1 MFVDFDQTAR
11 RKQPAELLDY
21 LNSYFTQ
28 FDKIC
33 ASHEVTKI
41 ETVGEEYVCAVGV
54 VPHDWKV
61 NDAWGH
67 EVILQKLIN
76 AAEEILQVQ
85 RDSEAGAPLT

>member
-1 MFVDFDQTAR
+1 M
-11 RKQPAELLDY
+11 
-21 LNSYFTQ
+21 
-28 FDKIC
+28 
-33 ASHEVTKI
+33 
-41 ETVGEEYVCAVGV
+41 
-54 VPHDWKV
+54 KV